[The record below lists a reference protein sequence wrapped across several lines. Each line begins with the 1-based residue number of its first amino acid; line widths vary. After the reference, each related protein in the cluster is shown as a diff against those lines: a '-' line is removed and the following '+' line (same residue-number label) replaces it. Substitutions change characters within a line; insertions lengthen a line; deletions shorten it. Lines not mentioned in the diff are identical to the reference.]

1 MSVESNN
8 KNNSEKDADFDQK
21 PHILQLFVP
30 SNPLHSDEHALEH
43 SYIFS
48 YFMRPQGKFDPEDYA
63 IFVQPVARISS
74 VEQFWLIYRFIK
86 RPSDLTEKVDFHL
99 FKEGI
104 KPVWEDPANRNGGKW
119 ILRLKKGLSSRIWE
133 NLLLAMIG
141 EQFLVGGEVV
151 GAVCSVRNQE
161 DIISLW
167 NRSSDS
173 APVTNRIRETLRRV
187 LNLPSNAILEY
198 KRHDDCLKDQR
209 SYCHSTS
216 IGGGGQQSNHH
227 HVLIYGGRG
236 ALGKELVDFF
246 RSKNIWVLNVDMS
259 ESEAANSNVLV
270 DPLQSWVEQ
279 EKTVL
284 NGVESVLNGDKLD
297 AILCVAGGWAGGNAS
312 NKDFI
317 KNADLVWKQSVW
329 TCSISA
335 KIGAKFLKPSG
346 LLQFTGAAAAVQG
359 TPGMIGYGM
368 AKVKSLADYKTSGL
382 PENAV
387 PFAFLPV
394 TLDTPMNRKWMPKA
408 DHSTWTPLSFIAEKL
423 FGWIFEPEKCGDLPK
438 AGALLELITKDGKT
452 EIKQI

>member
-1 MSVESNN
+1 MALSN
-8 KNNSEKDADFDQK
+8 K
-21 PHILQLFVP
+21 
-30 SNPLHSDEHALEH
+30 
-43 SYIFS
+43 
-48 YFMRPQGKFDPEDYA
+48 
-63 IFVQPVARISS
+63 
-74 VEQFWLIYRFIK
+74 
-86 RPSDLTEKVDFHL
+86 
-99 FKEGI
+99 
-104 KPVWEDPANRNGGKW
+104 
-119 ILRLKKGLSSRIWE
+119 
-133 NLLLAMIG
+133 
-141 EQFLVGGEVV
+141 
-151 GAVCSVRNQE
+151 
-161 DIISLW
+161 
-167 NRSSDS
+167 
-173 APVTNRIRETLRRV
+173 
-187 LNLPSNAILEY
+187 
-198 KRHDDCLKDQR
+198 
-209 SYCHSTS
+209 
-216 IGGGGQQSNHH
+216 
-227 HVLIYGGRG
+227 VLIYGGRG

-279 EKTVL
+279 EKNVL

-329 TCSISA
+329 TSSISA

-368 AKVKSLADYKTSGL
+368 AKAAVHQLVKSLADYKTSGL

>member
-1 MSVESNN
+1 
-8 KNNSEKDADFDQK
+8 
-21 PHILQLFVP
+21 
-30 SNPLHSDEHALEH
+30 
-43 SYIFS
+43 
-48 YFMRPQGKFDPEDYA
+48 
-63 IFVQPVARISS
+63 
-74 VEQFWLIYRFIK
+74 
-86 RPSDLTEKVDFHL
+86 
-99 FKEGI
+99 
-104 KPVWEDPANRNGGKW
+104 
-119 ILRLKKGLSSRIWE
+119 
-133 NLLLAMIG
+133 
-141 EQFLVGGEVV
+141 
-151 GAVCSVRNQE
+151 
-161 DIISLW
+161 
-167 NRSSDS
+167 
-173 APVTNRIRETLRRV
+173 
-187 LNLPSNAILEY
+187 
-198 KRHDDCLKDQR
+198 
-209 SYCHSTS
+209 
-216 IGGGGQQSNHH
+216 
-227 HVLIYGGRG
+227 
-236 ALGKELVDFF
+236 
-246 RSKNIWVLNVDMS
+246 MS

-279 EKTVL
+279 EKNVL

-329 TCSISA
+329 TSSISA

-368 AKVKSLADYKTSGL
+368 AKAAVHQLVKSLADYKTSGL